1 MTSNLAIQVRFLA
14 AGPDYAVIALA
25 VERILG
31 KDEVACSNHANST
44 NADVAHQVE
53 QQTENLCVVGSSP
66 TVGTTNKETI
76 MDTLL
81 DILSNLGGLM
91 LVLVLFAF
99 MYYYIRNI

>member
-1 MTSNLAIQVRFLA
+1 M
-14 AGPDYAVIALA
+14 AGPNYAVIAQSA
-25 VERILG
+25 ERILG
-31 KDEVACSNHANST
+31 KDKATGSIPVNST

-66 TVGTTNKETI
+66 TVGTNYKETI

-81 DILSNLGGLM
+81 DILSNLGGLI